1 MNNKII
7 FPANCTML
15 DEDEMTY
22 IDGGAGI
29 ESFLIT
35 TIALYAAA
43 QFVPQIISAV
53 FTTVRNFFLSYKPT
67 PLE

>member
-1 MNNKII
+1 MDNKMIL
-7 FPANCTML
+7 PVNCTLL
-15 DEDEMTY
+15 DESEMTY

-35 TIALYAAA
+35 TVALYVAA
-43 QFVPQIISAV
+43 QFVPKIIATV
-53 FTTVRNFFLSYKPT
+53 YTTVRDFFLSYKPM